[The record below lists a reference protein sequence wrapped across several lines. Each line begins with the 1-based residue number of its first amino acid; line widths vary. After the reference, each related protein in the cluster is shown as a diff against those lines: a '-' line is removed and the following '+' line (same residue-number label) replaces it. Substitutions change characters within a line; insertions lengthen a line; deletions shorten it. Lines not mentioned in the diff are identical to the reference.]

1 MADFAWFLL
10 GFIPAL
16 AFATH
21 SFIDYRKAT
30 GKPIGEA
37 FKFFNKALAVLV
49 VLELIFFVWMFIARS

>member
-1 MADFAWFLL
+1 MADFAVFLL

-21 SFIDYRKAT
+21 SFVDYRKAT

-37 FKFFNKALAVLV
+37 FMFFNKALAVLV
-49 VLELIFFVWMFIARS
+49 VLEIIFFVWMFIARS